1 MDKKRIL
8 ASLNEV
14 ATSLANAGFYN
25 EADEITVV
33 MKKVA
38 QMNMAPASGATSRDL
53 NWKWIQ
59 TTMGTPQFQAA
70 MASPQPMAALLNSGI
85 TIPAGLDQLKIA
97 QYLNALKRD
106 PNFAPGMWERR
117 NP

>member
-1 MDKKRIL
+1 MDKKQIL

-14 ATSLANAGFYN
+14 ATSLENSGLYN
-25 EADEITVV
+25 EADEVTVV
-33 MKKVA
+33 MKKLA
-38 QMNMAPASGATSRDL
+38 QNMTPPSGSTSRDL

-59 TTMGTPQFQAA
+59 STMGTPQFQAA

-85 TIPAGLDQLKIA
+85 TIPTGLDQLKIA

-106 PNFAPGMWERR
+106 PNFTPGV
-117 NP
+117 

>member
-14 ATSLANAGFYN
+14 ATSLENSGFYN

-85 TIPAGLDQLKIA
+85 AIPAGLDQLKIA

-106 PNFAPGMWERR
+106 PRGFAPGI
-117 NP
+117 